1 MDYGLRKM
9 RIAFIILAHKQ
20 PAQLQRL
27 LQRLAHPGIDC
38 YVHVDAK
45 CGLQDWEAPLSLPQ
59 VYTVPERV
67 KVTWAGWS
75 ILQATLNSMQA
86 VMESGEKYKYI
97 TLLSGQDYVL
107 RSAGYIYD
115 FLCSRQGSGQQFINV
130 INDEALAPM
139 MSKMLNYHF
148 VEHHFPGKYK
158 FARLLTALLPKRRA
172 PLGFKLYC
180 GSAWW
185 TLTPDCVEYCLQ
197 FEKQHPELHRYFKYT
212 WGSDEFLLQ
221 TILMNSPYRAQVTG
235 DNLHYIDWSAGKEHP
250 KTFATEDMTP
260 LLASGKLFARKF
272 DMEKST
278 AIMDLLD
285 EEVVWKVL

>member
-1 MDYGLRKM
+1 M

-86 VMESGEKYKYI
+86 VMDSGEKYKYI

-115 FLCSRQGSGQQFINV
+115 FLCSRQESGQQFINV

-272 DMEKST
+272 DMEKSA

>member
-1 MDYGLRKM
+1 MEEEM

-97 TLLSGQDYVL
+97 TLLSAQDYVL
-107 RSAGYIYD
+107 KPAGYIYD
-115 FLCSRQGSGQQFINV
+115 FLCSRQESGQQFINV

-139 MSKMLNYHF
+139 MSKMNNYHF

-158 FARLLTALLPKRRA
+158 FGRLLTALLPKRRT

-197 FEKQHPELHRYFKYT
+197 FEEQHPELQRYFRYT

-250 KTFATEDMTP
+250 KTFATEDMTL

-272 DMEKST
+272 DLEKSA